1 MKSDWPKIS
10 IVTPVFNARPFIEA
24 AIKSVQNQNY
34 PNLEYIIIDGGST
47 DGTVEIIKKYAK
59 YLTYW
64 VSEADKGQTEALN
77 KGFKRAT
84 GVLYGWL
91 NADEEYLPGVLKCVA
106 KIYMASA
113 DLELI
118 YGDRYIED
126 LTVCP
131 PRKYLQT
138 IPFNIN
144 PFSYMFYTGRTLFSD
159 ATFWTKKIHD
169 QLIGLDER
177 FQPYEMDVEWLLR
190 VTGVVKKWKHIGQP
204 ISIFKVHGSNVSAG
218 ASKKGIRLNEIIR
231 REYASNN
238 KISIIK
244 LFFGWLYYSAQL
256 RLWEKGIFGLLKLPK
271 WDTIA
276 YLFFNRN
283 RK

>member
-47 DGTVEIIKKYAK
+47 DGTVGIIKKYAK

-106 KIYMASA
+106 KIYMASK

-118 YGDRYIED
+118 YGNRYWED
-126 LTVCP
+126 STVCP
-131 PRKYLQT
+131 TQKTLQT
-138 IPFNIN
+138 IPHNIK
-144 PFSYMFYTGRTLFSD
+144 PFSYIFYTGRTLFTD

-177 FQPYEMDVEWLLR
+177 FLHYSMDTEWFLR
-190 VTGVVKKWKHIGQP
+190 MTGVAKKWKHIEQP
-204 ISIFKVHGSNVSAG
+204 FSIFKLHGLNACIEG
-218 ASKKGIRLNEIIR
+218 GKKGIRLNEIIR

-238 KISIIK
+238 NISIIK
-244 LFFGWLYYSAQL
+244 LFLGWLYYSTRL
-256 RLWEKGIFGLLKLPK
+256 RIWEKGFFGLLKLPK
-271 WDTIA
+271 WDTFA
-276 YLFFNRN
+276 YLFLNKN

>member
-64 VSEADKGQTEALN
+64 VSEPDKGQTEALN
-77 KGFKRAT
+77 KGFKRSM
-84 GVLYGWL
+84 GILRGWL
-91 NADEEYLPGVLKCVA
+91 NADEEYLPGALKCVA
-106 KIYMASA
+106 KTYMASE

-126 LTVCP
+126 LTVYP
-131 PRKYLQT
+131 TRKYLQT
-138 IPFNIN
+138 IPFNIK
-144 PFSYMFYTGRTLFSD
+144 PFPYMFYTGRTLFSD

-177 FQPYEMDVEWLLR
+177 FQPYAMDVEWFLR
-190 VTGVVKKWKHIGQP
+190 VTGVAKKWKHIGQP
-204 ISIFKVHGSNVSAG
+204 ISIFKLHESNVSAEG
-218 ASKKGIRLNEIIR
+218 TKKGIRLNETIR

-238 KISIIK
+238 KISVIK
-244 LFFGWLYYSAQL
+244 LFLGWLYYSMRL
-256 RLWEKGIFGLLKLPK
+256 RIWKKGFFGLLKFPK
-271 WDTIA
+271 WDTID
-276 YLFFNRN
+276 YLFLNKN